1 MDPSHQLARLYQ
13 AGFEVQTLERFPRSA
28 AVLRDN
34 CIALLDTTPDGL
46 KLVTTPGWRMG
57 ESIGVLVEQGGRQV
71 FQHKGETVQAT
82 PERLETLRRFREDLE
97 GLLALSRIS

>member
-13 AGFEVQTLERFPRSA
+13 AGFDVQTLERFPRA
-28 AVLRDN
+28 LGVVRDN
-34 CIALLDTTPDGL
+34 CIALLEATPDGL

-71 FQHKGETVQAT
+71 FQHKSETVEAT
-82 PERLETLRRFREDLE
+82 PERLEALRRFREELE
-97 GLLALSRIS
+97 KLLAAAA